1 MLDWG
6 SKLYEITSNT
16 TYYWLRILLQD
27 MYDCVEQTLAGDY
40 KYFYY
45 YYYWLRTFDPRS
57 GNKMF
62 DTLFKSR
69 ASWWMDLNYLI
80 YVLFGYLWLTSSWW
94 CTSYACSDALHIHA
108 PHIHVR
114 VMHHSFHA
122 LHCNKYMWKLSTNKC
137 ILTLWDFLYGTLFIN
152 V

>member
-1 MLDWG
+1 MFTAQNLINGGLTKTNTFINSKPNISSKTGFINRLSTQKKKKTEICMLDWG

-27 MYDCVEQTLAGDY
+27 MYDCVEQILAGDY

-57 GNKMF
+57 RNKKF

-69 ASWWMDLNYLI
+69 ASWWMGLNYLI
-80 YVLFGYLWLTSSWW
+80 YVLFGYLWLISS
-94 CTSYACSDALHIHA
+94 
-108 PHIHVR
+108 
-114 VMHHSFHA
+114 F
-122 LHCNKYMWKLSTNKC
+122 
-137 ILTLWDFLYGTLFIN
+137 
-152 V
+152 